1 MNGFLKFDVRILRVI
16 NFGIFVFLFSDVNE
30 IIFLVF
36 ELMVNGSDF
45 LFMIEYWIFLLFL
58 LFGLFVLIVSGNFVL
73 GFKFLKNFSE
83 YDGFLNFGLLL
94 FVFLILIEIF
104 VLVIC
109 FDELDW
115 KYYMLNFNIGFVL

>member
-1 MNGFLKFDVRILRVI
+1 
-16 NFGIFVFLFSDVNE
+16 
-30 IIFLVF
+30 
-36 ELMVNGSDF
+36 MVNGSDF

>member
-73 GFKFLKNFSE
+73 GFEFLKNFSE